1 MLIVYYHNVVNDPLD
16 EFDRKL
22 SRLHVDEFARQ
33 MRRLAEEFRPVS
45 LEEMLSMMAEGESD
59 PKAVAVTFDDGY
71 YGVVRHALP
80 VMNEFGVPATVFVV
94 TDYVRGSGGPPLM
107 HFDELEVAFRLT
119 SAATLDPGFAGE
131 RPSRLS
137 SAHAKV
143 DAMKRLKKR
152 MKLMPDAE
160 RRRLHGEILERLGV
174 SPEEAAA
181 YAAPLE
187 KFRTATWDEL
197 RESKGAGLSAGS
209 HTCSHRVLS
218 RLERGELEDEVVRSF
233 ARLREELGPGA
244 LPFAYPYGSE
254 DSIGAEAPLL
264 VSRAGYSCGL
274 TTVQGRNT
282 PALDPFLLKRVEFEA
297 LDWPW

>member
-22 SRLHVDEFARQ
+22 SRTHVDEFARQ

-45 LEEMLSMMAEGESD
+45 LEEMLSMMAAGESD

-80 VMNEFGVPATVFVV
+80 VMNEFGIPATVFVV
-94 TDYVRGSGGPPLM
+94 TDYVRENGCSRLM
-107 HFDELEVAFRLT
+107 HFDELEVSFRLT
-119 SAATLDPGFAGE
+119 SAATLDPGFMGE
-131 RPSRLS
+131 RPVRLS
-137 SAHAKV
+137 SPHARV
-143 DAMKRLKKR
+143 DGMKRLKKR
-152 MKLMPDAE
+152 MKLLPDAE

-181 YAAPLE
+181 YAASEE

-197 RESKGAGLSAGS
+197 RGSRGAGLSVGS

-218 RLERGELEDEVVRSF
+218 RLERGELEDEVLRSF
-233 ARLREELGPGA
+233 SRLREELGTDT

-254 DSIGAEAPLL
+254 DSIGPEAPVLA
-264 VSRAGYSCGL
+264 SQAGYSCGL

-282 PALDPFLLKRVEFEA
+282 PALDRFLLRRVEFEA

>member
-22 SRLHVDEFARQ
+22 SRLHLDEFARQ
-33 MRRLAEEFRPVS
+33 MRRLAKEFRPVS
-45 LEEMLSMMAEGESD
+45 LEEMLSMLAAGESD

-80 VMNEFGVPATVFVV
+80 VMSEFGVPATIFVV
-94 TDYVRGSGGPPLM
+94 TDYVRGNGVPRLM
-107 HFDELEVAFRLT
+107 HFDELEVCFRLT
-119 SAATLDPGFAGE
+119 SAAALDLGSAGE

-137 SAHAKV
+137 SAHARV

-152 MKLMPDAE
+152 MKLMPDGE
-160 RRRLHGEILERLGV
+160 RRRLHDEVLERLGV

-181 YAAPLE
+181 YAVSEE

-197 RESKGAGLSAGS
+197 RGSRGAGLSVGS

-218 RLERGELEDEVVRSF
+218 RLERGELEDEVLRSF
-233 ARLREELGPGA
+233 ARLREELGPGP
-244 LPFAYPYGSE
+244 LPFAYPYGGE
-254 DSIGAEAPLL
+254 DSIGAEAPVLA
-264 VSRAGYSCGL
+264 SRAGYSCGL

-282 PALDPFLLKRVEFEA
+282 PGLDPFLLKRVEFEA